1 MRVMVLALVALLGA
15 CATGGGGG
23 AAEDAASGPSP
34 FPVQRGTAERPPAA
48 APGQT
53 APPEGA
59 ARGGIDFGQWRST
72 DPAVYAPA
80 FQTQIRQRFANQTN
94 AELRASLEANG
105 FACEDERRL
114 DCRIEIMERQCAFD
128 WYVVLERGTR
138 ECVEAQ
144 TGLRLG
150 YVEQLYTFGALD
162 RDPRERVV
170 TVAYYALAKLSDHR
184 IRAATDA
191 MGVGW
196 FALDELPKLA
206 FDHDDIIARA
216 HERLRGKV
224 RYAPVGF
231 ELLPPRFSLTQ
242 LQRLY
247 EIILGTALD
256 KRNFRKK
263 ILSMDLLVETDEVEQ
278 GVRHRA
284 ARLYRFDRRK
294 YERLLRQGFE
304 LQL

>member
-1 MRVMVLALVALLGA
+1 MSFSYEYARPAITVDCVVFGLDESDLKVLLIQRKLQPFQHGWALPGGFVRVEETLD
-15 CATGGGGG
+15 
-23 AAEDAASGPSP
+23 DAA
-34 FPVQRGTAERPPAA
+34 RR
-48 APGQT
+48 
-53 APPEGA
+53 
-59 ARGGIDFGQWRST
+59 
-72 DPAVYAPA
+72 
-80 FQTQIRQRFANQTN
+80 
-94 AELRASLEANG
+94 ELEEEAG
-105 FACEDERRL
+105 VSEL
-114 DCRIEIMERQCAFD
+114 
-128 WYVVLERGTR
+128 YL
-138 ECVEAQ
+138 
-144 TGLRLG
+144 
-150 YVEQLYTFGALD
+150 EQLYTFGTLD

-196 FALDELPKLA
+196 FGLDDLPKLA
-206 FDHDDIIARA
+206 FDHGDIVQRA

-231 ELLPPRFSLTQ
+231 ELLPQRFSLTQ

-247 EIILGTALD
+247 EIILGTDLD

-263 ILSMDLLVETDEVEQ
+263 ILAMDLLVETDEVEQ

-294 YERLLRQGFE
+294 YDRLTKQGFE
-304 LQL
+304 FAM

>member
-1 MRVMVLALVALLGA
+1 MSFSYEYARPAITVDCVVFGLDENDLKVLLIQRKLQPFQHGWALPGGFVRVDETLD
-15 CATGGGGG
+15 
-23 AAEDAASGPSP
+23 DAA
-34 FPVQRGTAERPPAA
+34 RR
-48 APGQT
+48 
-53 APPEGA
+53 
-59 ARGGIDFGQWRST
+59 
-72 DPAVYAPA
+72 
-80 FQTQIRQRFANQTN
+80 
-94 AELRASLEANG
+94 ELEEEAG
-105 FACEDERRL
+105 VSEL
-114 DCRIEIMERQCAFD
+114 
-128 WYVVLERGTR
+128 YL
-138 ECVEAQ
+138 
-144 TGLRLG
+144 
-150 YVEQLYTFGALD
+150 EQLYTFGTLD

-196 FALDELPKLA
+196 FGLDDLPKLA
-206 FDHDDIIARA
+206 FDHGEIVQRA

-231 ELLPPRFSLTQ
+231 ELLPGRFSLTQ

-247 EIILGTALD
+247 EIILGTDLD

-263 ILSMDLLVETDEVEQ
+263 ILAMDLLVETDEVEQ

-294 YERLLRQGFE
+294 YDRLTKQGFE
-304 LQL
+304 FAM

>member
-1 MRVMVLALVALLGA
+1 VTHSYEYARPALAVDCVVFGLDENDLKVLLIQRKLAPYQHAWALPGGFVRVDETV
-15 CATGGGGG
+15 
-23 AAEDAASGPSP
+23 DAAA
-34 FPVQRGTAERPPAA
+34 QRELVEEA
-48 APGQT
+48 
-53 APPEGA
+53 
-59 ARGGIDFGQWRST
+59 GISD
-72 DPAVYAPA
+72 VY
-80 FQTQIRQRFANQTN
+80 
-94 AELRASLEANG
+94 L
-105 FACEDERRL
+105 
-114 DCRIEIMERQCAFD
+114 
-128 WYVVLERGTR
+128 
-138 ECVEAQ
+138 
-144 TGLRLG
+144 
-150 YVEQLYTFGALD
+150 EQLYTFGALT

-191 MGVGW
+191 IGVGW
-196 FALDELPKLA
+196 FALDDLRSLA
-206 FDHDDIIARA
+206 FDHAAIIERA

-247 EIILGTALD
+247 EILLGTPLD

-263 ILSMDLLVETDEVEQ
+263 ILALELVVETDEVET

-294 YERLLRQGFE
+294 YERLAKQGFE
-304 LQL
+304 LSI